1 MAAFFG
7 SLWDIISSVIE
18 FFKSLVT
25 GLITL
30 FKLIPQILSTTT
42 SAIGYLPSIIVVF
55 ATLTITI
62 SVIFII
68 VGRDTGS
75 G

>member
-1 MAAFFG
+1 MASFFS

-18 FFKSLVT
+18 FFKSFIEGLFTFLKLLPGLVA
-25 GLITL
+25 
-30 FKLIPQILSTTT
+30 QAT
-42 SAIGYLPSIIVVF
+42 SAIGYLPSLVIVF

-62 SVIFII
+62 SVIMII
-68 VGRDTGS
+68 VGRETG